1 MAPTRAS
8 RSRLTALVACLAL
21 SSCAGGGAA
30 DETVQ
35 LSVWRHGGTDAE
47 QATITEQ
54 VKRFNN
60 AQTAVRVRLRTIP
73 EGDYNDTVQT
83 AAAAGSLPDVVELDG
98 PTISSYVYQQ
108 RLVPLDGLV
117 SQATLDDMLPSL
129 QNQDTFDGTT
139 YAVGTFDSG
148 LGIYADRKQ
157 LEAAGVD
164 WPDSPADAWTG
175 DEFDAVLA
183 ALARQDADGKVLDVK
198 LNYGIG
204 EWLTYGFAPLVAS
217 AGGALIDPASGLAS
231 GQMDAAPANRALS
244 SLRRWSA
251 FVDPNEKDDAFVER
265 RVPLSWVGH
274 WMYRDYAD
282 ALGDDLLVLPLPD
295 LGAGSK
301 TGQGS
306 WAWAMTAAEPR
317 QGAAA
322 QFLEFLM
329 SPDEVLR
336 MADANGAVPG
346 TRSALARSELYGE
359 DAPLRIFADQLLGSC
374 GDGKPEPGCYA
385 VPRPATPAYPVLT
398 ASFGNAVSA
407 ALAGDDPRPLL
418 VTAAEAVDR
427 DIAANDGY
435 R

>member
-1 MAPTRAS
+1 MI
-8 RSRLTALVACLAL
+8 ALAACLAL
-21 SSCAGGGAA
+21 SSCAWGGAA

-47 QATITEQ
+47 QATIAEQ

-60 AQTAVRVRLRTIP
+60 TQMLVQVRMRTIP
-73 EGDYNDTVQT
+73 EGDYNDALQT

-98 PTISSYVYQQ
+98 PTIASYVYQEQ
-108 RLVPLDGLV
+108 LVPLDGLV
-117 SQATLDDMLPSL
+117 SQVTLDDMLPSL
-129 QNQDTFDGTT
+129 QSQASFDGSA
-139 YAVGTFDSG
+139 YALGTFDSG

-164 WPDSPADAWTG
+164 WPDSPAEAWTG
-175 DEFDAVLA
+175 EEFDDVLA
-183 ALARQDADGKVLDVK
+183 TLARQDDDGKVLDVK
-198 LNYGIG
+198 LNYGMG

-231 GQMDAAPANRALS
+231 GHMDAAPANHALA
-244 SLRRWSA
+244 SLRGWSA
-251 FVDPNEKDDAFVER
+251 FVDANAEDDAFVGG
-265 RVPLSWVGH
+265 RVALSWVGH

-306 WAWAMTAAEPR
+306 WAWAMTASKPR
-317 QGAAA
+317 RQAAA
-322 QFLEFLM
+322 RFLEFLM

-407 ALAGDDPRPLL
+407 ALAGKDPRPLL
-418 VTAAEAVDR
+418 ASAAEAVDR